1 MGKRKTASSPSP
13 AHSGKKRKLTGE
25 PTAEPSRPSPVFE
38 QFKPTSEFQ
47 QQYKLDLLGADAYY
61 KEDFI
66 EPDVASEWYEELNQ
80 LHTWYR
86 PTLKVYGRNVIQSR
100 TIAAYATSPS
110 LTVKYSGHP
119 VELHTTYPPTLRR
132 IQDMVESELG
142 VTFNHVMLN
151 RYEDGNVYIG
161 KHSDNKENKVIA
173 SVSLGAVRTFIMT
186 PKITARNKHA
196 APAKGT
202 AKRWDMANG
211 SLFVMQGDTQA
222 NWKHE
227 IPKQPH
233 IVQGRISLTF
243 RQLIYD

>member
-1 MGKRKTASSPSP
+1 MSKRKTASPIPSSN
-13 AHSGKKRKLTGE
+13 ASRKRRVTK
-25 PTAEPSRPSPVFE
+25 PSVLEQSDHQTFE
-38 QFKPTSEFQ
+38 QFRPTPEFAE
-47 QQYKLDLLGADAYY
+47 QYRLDLPGADTYY

-66 EPDVASEWYEELNQ
+66 KPETANQWYEELNA
-80 LHTWYR
+80 LDTWYR
-86 PTLKVYGRNVIQSR
+86 PTLKVYGRDVIQSR

-119 VELHTTYPPTLRR
+119 VQLHTTYPPTLRK

-151 RYEDGNVYIG
+151 RYEDGSVYIG

-186 PKITARNKHA
+186 PKVSARNKSAPVKGA
-196 APAKGT
+196 AK
-202 AKRWDMANG
+202 KWDMANG
-211 SLFVMQGDTQA
+211 SLFVMQGDTQE

-227 IPKQPH
+227 IPKQPS
-233 IVQGRISLTF
+233 ITQGRISLTF
-243 RQLIYD
+243 RQLVYN